1 MCLSKVLKYPLLF
14 LFSFSLL
21 GCNEQLKPKN
31 SIQNLHVDV
40 QPLSYTTLRLTTE
53 LPGRITAF
61 KEVEVRP
68 QITGIIKSR
77 LFKEGSYVKAG
88 DLLFEIESTSYQ
100 SSVNSAKA
108 QLNKA
113 LANQQST
120 QKEATRILKLL
131 KKKLT
136 SQKTYDDANSAYLQA
151 KAEVGIR
158 QADLDYAAIQLS
170 YTKIKAP
177 ISGSIG
183 LSEVSEGSLVTAGQS
198 DYITTIKQSDNVYID
213 MEQSSLSL
221 YKLQKEFS
229 STAGKKLTVPVSITL
244 EDGTAYE
251 HTGQLEF
258 IDTQVTASTG
268 TVTLRALI
276 PNPNHALLAGMYV
289 RAHLASPEERN
300 YLVVPQSIVVRS
312 QSGKPSIFVV
322 DKNNKTIKK
331 PVVLGN
337 EVGNAWVVKE
347 GLAVG
352 DKVVVN
358 NLIKIKTNQTVII
371 DSEITTNTSSTP
383 ETNSKAVD

>member
-1 MCLSKVLKYPLLF
+1 M
-14 LFSFSLL
+14 
-21 GCNEQLKPKN
+21 
-31 SIQNLHVDV
+31 
-40 QPLSYTTLRLTTE
+40 
-53 LPGRITAF
+53 
-61 KEVEVRP
+61 
-68 QITGIIKSR
+68 
-77 LFKEGSYVKAG
+77 
-88 DLLFEIESTSYQ
+88 
-100 SSVNSAKA
+100 
-108 QLNKA
+108 
-113 LANQQST
+113 
-120 QKEATRILKLL
+120 
-131 KKKLT
+131 
-136 SQKTYDDANSAYLQA
+136 
-151 KAEVGIR
+151 
-158 QADLDYAAIQLS
+158 
-170 YTKIKAP
+170 
-177 ISGSIG
+177 
-183 LSEVSEGSLVTAGQS
+183 
-198 DYITTIKQSDNVYID
+198 
-213 MEQSSLSL
+213 
-221 YKLQKEFS
+221 QKEFS

-258 IDTQVTASTG
+258 IATQVTASTG

-322 DKNNKTIKK
+322 DKDNKTIKK
-331 PVVLGN
+331 SVVLGN

-371 DSEITTNTSSTP
+371 DSEITANTSSTP

>member
-183 LSEVSEGSLVTAGQS
+183 LSEVSEGSLVTAGQC
-198 DYITTIKQSDNVYID
+198 
-213 MEQSSLSL
+213 
-221 YKLQKEFS
+221 
-229 STAGKKLTVPVSITL
+229 KKS
-244 EDGTAYE
+244 
-251 HTGQLEF
+251 
-258 IDTQVTASTG
+258 
-268 TVTLRALI
+268 
-276 PNPNHALLAGMYV
+276 
-289 RAHLASPEERN
+289 
-300 YLVVPQSIVVRS
+300 
-312 QSGKPSIFVV
+312 
-322 DKNNKTIKK
+322 
-331 PVVLGN
+331 
-337 EVGNAWVVKE
+337 
-347 GLAVG
+347 LAVLLE
-352 DKVVVN
+352 K
-358 NLIKIKTNQTVII
+358 
-371 DSEITTNTSSTP
+371 S
-383 ETNSKAVD
+383 